1 MTETQELKYTMTI
14 SLNVL
19 NHLGIGLYGNVPAV
33 LSEVVANCWDA
44 DATEVDILIDRDEDM
59 IVIKDDGVGMNT
71 DDINK
76 KYLHVGYDKRKNE
89 PPFTEKYDRRL
100 MGKKGIGKLSVF
112 SIADTVEVHSAK
124 DGEVNGLLML
134 RQDIEAAIESEEDGT
149 GDYHPV
155 ELDLNEGA
163 IHQGTRIVLR
173 DLKKNI
179 NTTETFLRRRLA
191 RRFSIIGSEH
201 NFQVAINGDR
211 ITARDRGFFPRM
223 EFLWY
228 LGNESRHFGDE
239 CTNLKKGIELG
250 DIVDQERDYRVT
262 GWVGTVKDQESI
274 DEWNNT
280 IVVFARGKLVHE
292 DILKDVKEGG
302 LFTKYLVGEIN
313 ADFMDSDEEEED
325 AITSAR
331 QRVKEDDPRYE
342 ALREF
347 VQKEILKKI
356 LNQWTALRK
365 EGATDKA
372 LEHPAIARWY
382 ERLRGDHKKVA
393 RTLFGKIESLGGID
407 EEGKKELYRH
417 GILAFEKLALKSTL
431 SALDSIETE
440 ADFEM
445 VKALFDSIDEIEA
458 VHYHQIVKGRLDV
471 IRHFEGLVDKAPAVK
486 ERVLQEHIFDHLWL
500 LHPSWERAST
510 NARIEQTVTKEFD
523 AVTARLTEEEKR
535 GRIDIRYRTAAGRHV
550 IIELKKYDVTVDIY
564 DLLGQVDKYIRAL
577 KKCLETQ
584 FPDQTRSIETIC
596 ILGSPPRPKEQ
607 DETNRELLGTLNARY
622 VTYDQLIAE
631 SLESYG
637 EYLEKQEEITEIIEI
652 IESI

>member
-1 MTETQELKYTMTI
+1 MTI

-44 DATEVDILIDRDEDM
+44 DATEVDIVIDREKDE
-59 IVIKDDGVGMNT
+59 IVIMDDGCGMNT

-89 PPFTEKYDRRL
+89 PPLTPKYNRPL
-100 MGKKGIGKLSVF
+100 MGKKGIGKLSIF
-112 SIADTVEVHSAK
+112 SIADTVEVHSWK
-124 DGEVNGLLML
+124 DGEVNGLSMR
-134 RQDIEAAIESEEDGT
+134 RQDIEAAIEREEDGT

-155 ELDLNEGA
+155 ELDPNDVE
-163 IHQGTRIVLR
+163 IEEGTRIVLR

-179 NTTETFLRRRLA
+179 TTADTFLRRRLA

-201 NFQVAINGDR
+201 NFQVAINGHR
-211 ITARDRGFFPRM
+211 ITARDRGFFPKM

-228 LGNESRHFGDE
+228 LGNESRHFVRKCG
-239 CTNLKKGIELG
+239 NLAKSVALD
-250 DIVDQERDYRVT
+250 DIVDEEKDYEVT
-262 GWVGTVKDQESI
+262 GWVGTVKDQASI

-292 DILKDVKEGG
+292 DILKDIKEGG
-302 LFTKYLVGEIN
+302 LFTKYLVGEID
-313 ADFMDSDEEEED
+313 ADFMDSDEEEDD

-356 LNQWTALRK
+356 QNQWTEFRK

-372 LEHPAIARWY
+372 LENPAIARWY
-382 ERLRGDHKKVA
+382 ERLKGDHTKVA
-393 RTLFGKIESLGGID
+393 QTLFAKIESLRGID

-431 SALDSIETE
+431 STLDLVETE
-440 ADFEM
+440 ADFEL
-445 VKALFDSIDEIEA
+445 VKGFFVSIDEIEA
-458 VHYHQIVKGRLDV
+458 VHYHQIAKGRLDV
-471 IRHFEGLVDKAPAVK
+471 IRRFEHLIDRAPAVK
-486 ERVLQEHIFDHLWL
+486 EKVLQEHIFDHLWL

-510 NARIEQTVTKEFD
+510 NLRIEQAVTKEFD
-523 AVTARLTEEEKR
+523 AVTARLSEEERR
-535 GRIDIRYRTAAGRHV
+535 GRIDIRYITAAGRHV
-550 IIELKKYDVTVDIY
+550 IVELKKYDVKIDI
-564 DLLGQVDKYIRAL
+564 LQLMSQIRKYIRTL
-577 KKCLETQ
+577 RKCLETR

-596 ILGSPPRPKEQ
+596 ILGSSPLPSNEDDQ
-607 DETNRELLGTLNARY
+607 NRRLLHELNARY
-622 VTYDQLIAE
+622 VLYDQLIAE
-631 SLESYG
+631 SLHSYE
-637 EYLEKQEEITEIIEI
+637 EYLKKQKEITEIIEI